1 MINNVLKG
9 NTFATNLSH
18 IMKKLFLT
26 LGIALA
32 SLSSYAQFTTSGNPT
47 TTLDNVGIGTTNPTN
62 KLEIKGTPGAP
73 VSTGTTQTALGLTIA
88 ADQWNSLDFG
98 NNSTY
103 DYAWIQS
110 TRRDAKY
117 TFDKLAI
124 NPNGGN
130 VGIGTTSPTG
140 VLHLN
145 SSTSTIDMLRL
156 QFNTG
161 GGGNWTIN
169 PFISGVSNGG
179 LSFVDKQH
187 STTPVVISNDGY
199 VGIGTATPQEALSV
213 NGNIRSK
220 ELKIETTN
228 WPDYVF
234 KKEYKLP
241 SLSEVKIFIDKN
253 NHLPD
258 MPSEAEV
265 EKSGINIGEIVKIQT
280 KKIEELTLYL
290 IEQQKQI
297 EDLKALINTKK

>member
-1 MINNVLKG
+1 
-9 NTFATNLSH
+9 
-18 IMKKLFLT
+18 MKKLILT
-26 LGIALA
+26 LSLAIA
-32 SLSSYAQFTTSGNPT
+32 SYFSYAQTNTFPLSG
-47 TTLDNVGIGTTNPTN
+47 NVGIGTTSPTN
-62 KLEIKGTPGAP
+62 KFEIKGTPGAP
-73 VSTGTTQTALGLTIA
+73 ASTGTTQTALGLTIA

-110 TRRDAKY
+110 TRRDAKDTY
-117 TFDKLAI
+117 DKLAL

-145 SSTSTIDMLRL
+145 NSTSTVDMLRL
-156 QFNTG
+156 QFNVS
-161 GGGNWTIN
+161 GGGNWAIN
-169 PFISGVSNGG
+169 PFISGISNGG

-187 STTPVVISNDGY
+187 STTPVVISNDGF
-199 VGIGTATPQEALSV
+199 VGIGTTNPQEALSV
-213 NGNIRSK
+213 NGNIRSR
-220 ELKIETTN
+220 EVKIEATN

-241 SLSEVKIFIDKN
+241 SLSDVKTFIDKN

-265 EKSGINIGEIVKIQT
+265 EKNGINIGEIVKIQT

-290 IEQQKQI
+290 IKQKEDTDKQI
-297 EDLKALINTKK
+297 KLQQYEINQLKRQLKLKAKN